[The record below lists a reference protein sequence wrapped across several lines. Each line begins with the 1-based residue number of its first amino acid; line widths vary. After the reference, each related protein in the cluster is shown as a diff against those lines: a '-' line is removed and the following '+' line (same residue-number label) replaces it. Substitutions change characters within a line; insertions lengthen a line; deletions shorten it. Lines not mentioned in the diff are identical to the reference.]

1 MKDQLQAAMK
11 EVRELN
17 KEGIVVRGNKKY
29 TTVAVRIEVFRKHFP
44 DYSVNTRVTVD
55 DAKRVIIVAEVYPP
69 NSDRPVAT
77 GIAEEIRGS
86 SNVNKTSAIENGETS
101 AIGRALANLGL
112 HGGEFASDFEIEVAQ
127 LKDATIELNKAEEK
141 AAKEKPKDPP
151 KEDPEEADI
160 TETLRD
166 DSDFIRD
173 SEDAQSGSEK
183 ELRRWAKNFFY
194 KEFDKAK
201 SLPQLAA
208 IFRQQQ
214 SGYVKIKNK
223 FPKLAEEISKFYEVK
238 EEQLRK

>member
-17 KEGIVVRGNKKY
+17 KEGIVVKGNKKY
-29 TTVAVRIEVFRKHFP
+29 TTIAVRVEVFRKYFP
-44 DYSVNTRVTVD
+44 DYSVNTRVKVD
-55 DAKRVIIVAEVYPP
+55 DGKRVILVAEVYPP
-69 NSDRPVAT
+69 GSDRPIST

-112 HGGEFASDFEIEVAQ
+112 AGGEYASDFEIDLAQ
-127 LKDATIELNKAEEK
+127 LKDAKIELNTAEKK
-141 AAKEKPKDPP
+141 AAEEKPKDPP

-173 SEDAQSGSEK
+173 SEAAQSKSEK
-183 ELRRWAKNFFY
+183 ELRDWANRFLY

-201 SLPQLAA
+201 SLAQLAA
-208 IFRQQQ
+208 IFRQYQ
-214 SGYVKIKNK
+214 SGYKNIKNRY
-223 FPKLAEEISKFYEVK
+223 PSLAKEISKFYEVK
-238 EEQLRK
+238 EEQLTK

>member
-1 MKDQLQAAMK
+1 MKDQLKAAM
-11 EVRELN
+11 EEINQMNASHGVAMH
-17 KEGIVVRGNKKY
+17 GGKKY
-29 TTVAVRIEVFRKHFP
+29 TQVSQRVEVFRKHFP
-44 DYSVNTRVTVD
+44 DYSIVTKVKVD
-55 DAKRVIIVAEVYPP
+55 DKERVVVYAEIFAPGGE
-69 NSDRPVAT
+69 RPIAT
-77 GIAEEIRGS
+77 GTAEEIRGS
-86 SNVNKTSAIENGETS
+86 SKVNRTSAIENGETS
-101 AIGRALANLGL
+101 SIGRALATLGL
-112 HGGEFASDFEIEVAQ
+112 HGGEFASEFEMSNI
-127 LKDATIELNKAEEK
+127 KN
-141 AAKEKPKDPP
+141 KEKNIEEQKKTPKDPP
-151 KEDPEEADI
+151 KEDPEEAEI

-183 ELRRWAKNFFY
+183 ELRRWANDFLY

>member
-1 MKDQLQAAMK
+1 MKDQLHAAMEDISK
-11 EVRELN
+11 LN
-17 KEGIVVRGNKKY
+17 AEGVVVRGNKKY

-55 DAKRVIIVAEVYPP
+55 DAKRVIVVAEIYPP

-127 LKDATIELNKAEEK
+127 LKDAKIELNTAEKK
-141 AAKEKPKDPP
+141 AAEKKPKDPP

-160 TETLRD
+160 LETLRD
-166 DSDFIRD
+166 DSDVFGEDPATKCAQWFI
-173 SEDAQSGSEK
+173 EK
-183 ELRRWAKNFFY
+183 FERAKSVERMNIIFKENQKNYLSLKKLDESAAAKVKAFYELR
-194 KEFDKAK
+194 
-201 SLPQLAA
+201 
-208 IFRQQQ
+208 
-214 SGYVKIKNK
+214 
-223 FPKLAEEISKFYEVK
+223 
-238 EEQLRK
+238 EEQILNG